1 MISDTRRSMLLM
13 AGAALAGLPL
23 AGQAQSGAAQST
35 PAGSAPAGSAAAAQ
49 GQAPREGRDFR
60 AVKPAQ
66 PTAVPDGKIEVIEFF
81 WYGCPHCYSLEPLI
95 KDWSGKLPDD
105 VAFRRIHV
113 PFGERRHQQLFYTLE
128 SMGKADALNEVVFRA
143 IHVERDRLDTA
154 DKMVTALSKHGVDGK
169 QFRDTFDSFA
179 VRTKMRRA
187 AQVVDAYGVDGVPAL
202 AVNGKYYTS
211 PSMVGSN
218 AGALRTLDQLI
229 EIERK
234 ARS

>member
-1 MISDTRRSMLLM
+1 MTSDTRRSILLA

-23 AGQAQSGAAQST
+23 AGRAQTSPPS
-35 PAGSAPAGSAAAAQ
+35 AQ
-49 GQAPREGRDFR
+49 GQAPREGRDYR
-60 AVKPAQ
+60 LVKPAQ
-66 PTAVPDGKIEVIEFF
+66 PTAVPEGKIEVIEFF

-95 KDWSGKLPDD
+95 TEWVGKLPDD
-105 VAFRRIHV
+105 VGFRRIHV

-128 SMGKADALNEVVFRA
+128 SMGKAEALNDVVFKA
-143 IHVERDRLDTA
+143 IHVDRDRLDTP
-154 DKMVTALSKHGVDGK
+154 DRMVAVLSKHGVDGK

-187 AQVVDAYGVDGVPAL
+187 AQVVDAYGVDGVPAM

-229 EIERK
+229 AIERK
-234 ARS
+234 TRS